1 MASETQG
8 GADEKIELRRVIND
22 AYAFV
27 VGRQATQTFGAVT
40 YEELAD
46 QQIERIEGTGTVLRP
61 NELSRIDKVE
71 QDLKNMIAQIR
82 DIPPERFVLSNPDR
96 DVNTTSEPEDSDQT

>member
-1 MASETQG
+1 MASDTQG
-8 GADEKIELRRVIND
+8 SEDEKVELRRVIND

-27 VGRQATQTFGAVT
+27 LGRQATQAFGAVT

-46 QQIERIEGTGTVLRP
+46 QQIERIEGKGTVLRP
-61 NELSRIDKVE
+61 NELARIDRVE
-71 QDLKNMIAQIR
+71 HDLKNMIQQIR

-96 DVNTTSEPEDSDQT
+96 DVNTSPDPEDDNQA

>member
-1 MASETQG
+1 MASDTQG
-8 GADEKIELRRVIND
+8 GEDDKVEIRRIIND
-22 AYAFV
+22 GYAFV
-27 VGRQATQTFGAVT
+27 LGRQATQTFGALT

-46 QQIERIEGTGTVLRP
+46 QQIERIEGAGTVLRP

-71 QDLKNMIAQIR
+71 QDLTNMIQHMR

-96 DVNTTSEPEDSDQT
+96 DVNTTPDPEDSSQT

>member
-1 MASETQG
+1 VASDTQG
-8 GADEKIELRRVIND
+8 GEDEKIELRRVIND

-27 VGRQATQTFGAVT
+27 LGRQATQTFGALT

-61 NELSRIDKVE
+61 NELARVDRVE
-71 QDLKNMIAQIR
+71 QDLKNLINQIR

-96 DVNTTSEPEDSDQT
+96 DVNTTPDPEDDNQT